1 MILKIFLSFAIIYE
15 SIEILVTFLVIKQS
29 ETKEELADCFNNVD
43 QLKED
48 DNLIISIIG
57 RIISFVLFLIVI
69 VLFIIYFPALFAI
82 WVMISFLEFFECCAH
97 LASDI
102 LGVGRWSVMTVPR
115 VSLMIC
121 EGILSIIG
129 LLIVLID

>member
-57 RIISFVLFLIVI
+57 RIISFFSICNCYCTLYYLFSC
-69 VLFIIYFPALFAI
+69 FIRYLGHDF
-82 WVMISFLEFFECCAH
+82 
-97 LASDI
+97 I
-102 LGVGRWSVMTVPR
+102 LR
-115 VSLMIC
+115 IF
-121 EGILSIIG
+121 
-129 LLIVLID
+129 